1 MLHGKDTLFYSEKQ
15 ATNKQQKGS
24 LAPFQNIRQFVMNKG
39 SGDDRDITREK
50 DMEYRERWCEE
61 MNTLVYFQMN
71 FVYHIYIH

>member
-1 MLHGKDTLFYSEKQ
+1 
-15 ATNKQQKGS
+15 
-24 LAPFQNIRQFVMNKG
+24 MNKG

-71 FVYHIYIH
+71 LVYHIYIYTE